1 MATRVRLLASGVVE
15 IQAAADRYRDD
26 LVEDIASDIR
36 RLAPVLTGALRRSV
50 RVVKG
55 PLGGKSRIWIGDV
68 AAGVD
73 YHLYQEYGTSKMAA
87 QPYIRPSVFLVRS

>member
-1 MATRVRLLASGVVE
+1 MPTRVRLLASGVAEV
-15 IQAAADRYRDD
+15 QVAADRYRDQ
-26 LVEDIASDIR
+26 LSEDIASDIR

-55 PLGGKSRIWIGDV
+55 PLGGATRIWVGDV

-73 YHLYQEYGTSKMAA
+73 YHLYQEYGTSRMAA
-87 QPYIRPSVFLVRS
+87 QPYIRPSVYLVRS